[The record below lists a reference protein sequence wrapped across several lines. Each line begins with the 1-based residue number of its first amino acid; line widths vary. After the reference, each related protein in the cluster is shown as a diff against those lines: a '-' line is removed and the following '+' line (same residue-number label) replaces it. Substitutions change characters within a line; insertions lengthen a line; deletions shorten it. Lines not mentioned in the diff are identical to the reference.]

1 MNTEDKKIPPLKKI
15 ILVDDEPDIRT
26 VTKMA
31 LESMG
36 NFTVQ
41 AFGSG
46 KELIKQADSISVDL
60 ILLDV
65 MMPEMDG
72 MSVLLNLRKNPHT
85 TKVPIIF
92 MTASVSN
99 QDIVKYKNSGALDVI
114 AKPFDPMTLADRIK
128 KIWME
133 NYG

>member
-1 MNTEDKKIPPLKKI
+1 
-15 ILVDDEPDIRT
+15 
-26 VTKMA
+26 
-31 LESMG
+31 
-36 NFTVQ
+36 
-41 AFGSG
+41 
-46 KELIKQADSISVDL
+46 
-60 ILLDV
+60 
-65 MMPEMDG
+65 MDG

-114 AKPFDPMTLADRIK
+114 AKPFDPMTLSERINR
-128 KIWME
+128 IWME